1 MNAYRRLVIQILAVL
16 LLLAAVGTSLSYADQ
31 RPRLRVVHAATGL
44 QNLDIYVND
53 LLFFDNINFQ
63 FISNYTP
70 VDAGERTVKIRPAGV
85 SPEDPTMR
93 EVTESYNTDQEYT
106 IMVAGRIRGIDYWRL
121 TDDNR
126 LPGDGT
132 SKVRIVHAAAYTP
145 TTEFCLGDVCRTLAF
160 KETSDY
166 FLLDP
171 GLYKPRIRL
180 NGVEV
185 TTLYVPPL
193 ELVNNSVNTVFM
205 IGQLQDQPTALR
217 LLYSRDAGA
226 NQIPTYPMPFPPGTN
241 RPPDVEQPGAPPPI
255 YPPVTGAF
263 LSPKAIGILIG
274 AALILLG
281 CVGFWV
287 ARR

>member
-1 MNAYRRLVIQILAVL
+1 MNAYRRLVIQILGIFL
-16 LLLAAVGTSLSYADQ
+16 LLLAVGSSLSYADQ

-44 QNLDIYVND
+44 QNIDIYVND
-53 LLFFDNINFQ
+53 LLFFDNIDFQ
-63 FISNYTP
+63 FISDYTP
-70 VDAGERTVKIRPAGV
+70 VDAGERTIKVRPAGV

-93 EVTESYNTDQEYT
+93 EVTEAYSTDQEYT

-132 SKVRIVHAAAYTP
+132 SKVRIVHAATYTP
-145 TTEFCLGDVCRTLAF
+145 TAEFCLGDVCRTLAF

-171 GLYKPRIRL
+171 GLYQPRIRL
-180 NGVEV
+180 NGVEM
-185 TTLYVPPL
+185 TSLNAPPL
-193 ELVNNSVNTVFM
+193 ELVNNSVHTVFM

-217 LLYSRDAGA
+217 LLYTLDAGEH
-226 NQIPTYPMPFPPGTN
+226 QIPSYPMPFPPGAS
-241 RPPDVEQPGAPPPI
+241 RPPGGDQPAGPPPI

-263 LSPKAIGILIG
+263 LSPQAIGVLIG